1 MADEKI
7 VNYKSRKSRSEF
19 TVKGTPTRAY
29 LAVSGDAATNPKV
42 LKQIDD
48 VRKGHERGG
57 DRSRKSDGV
66 YRARRLRGR
75 CRISA

>member
-1 MADEKI
+1 MAEEKI

-19 TVKGTPTRAY
+19 SVKGTPTRAY

-48 VRKGHERGG
+48 VRKGSY
-57 DRSRKSDGV
+57 DFATVDWM
-66 YRARRLRGR
+66 ARQLKETY
-75 CRISA
+75 

>member
-29 LAVSGDAATNPKV
+29 LAASGEAATNPKV

-48 VRKGHERGG
+48 VRKGSY
-57 DRSRKSDGV
+57 DYATVDWM
-66 YRARRLRGR
+66 ARQLKETY
-75 CRISA
+75 